1 MTSIKSAMKMVGS
14 RPLLLLTAV
23 LFTTTTNALAPLTPG
38 TIRVCQNK
46 HCCKRNPQLSQIIAN
61 LVDGAVTV
69 EASGCLSHCE
79 EGPNVEIQWNG
90 HESSTTLVTGVTDAT
105 TAAVQIELA
114 LKLAK
119 PIPKLLV
126 AASNV
131 MERAIN
137 SPGTYYVHLCL
148 FATATFFRVAIQNK
162 IIPFLHGAICTPTL
176 IVKERTA

>member
-137 SPGTYYVHLCL
+137 SQVRTTYIFAYSRRRHFLESL
-148 FATATFFRVAIQNK
+148 FRTKLFRFCMVLFVRQ
-162 IIPFLHGAICTPTL
+162 H
-176 IVKERTA
+176 

>member
-1 MTSIKSAMKMVGS
+1 MKMVDS
-14 RPLLLLTAV
+14 RSLLLLIAF
-23 LFTTTTNALAPLTPG
+23 LFNITTNALAPPTTG

-46 HCCKRNPQLSQIIAN
+46 HCCKRNPQISQIISN

-79 EGPNVEIQWNG
+79 EGPNVEIHWNG
-90 HESSTTLVTGVTDAT
+90 HDSSTTLVTGVTDAT
-105 TAAVQIELA
+105 TAAVQLELA

-131 MERAIN
+131 MERAVN
-137 SPGTYYVHLCL
+137 SPGTYYCL
-148 FATATFFRVAIQNK
+148 S
-162 IIPFLHGAICTPTL
+162 LL
-176 IVKERTA
+176 IRDGDIF